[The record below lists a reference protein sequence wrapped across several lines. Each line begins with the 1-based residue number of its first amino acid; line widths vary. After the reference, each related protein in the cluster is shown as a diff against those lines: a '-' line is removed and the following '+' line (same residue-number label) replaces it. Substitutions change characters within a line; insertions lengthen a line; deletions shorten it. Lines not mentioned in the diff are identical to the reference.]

1 MIGASMVDWPALIKV
16 VYVSLLAG
24 LGIVTVFTLA
34 VVGTTRFGETRRA
47 GRIAAAGGYALLG
60 LLATGATAAAVVV
73 GLVYMTQK

>member
-16 VYVSLLAG
+16 IYVSLLAG

-34 VVGTTRFGETRRA
+34 VIGTTRFSETRRA
-47 GRIAAAGGYALLG
+47 GRIVVAGGYALLG
-60 LLATGATAAAVVV
+60 LLATGATAGAVVL